1 MEAIHMARY
10 PKYVSVAE
18 KKARNERK
26 IKTLEKKIDDLE
38 PIRIKGRKIA
48 KTWWG
53 EAWNNNLEIYA
64 DYSNRLSRGRSYVR
78 QGAIADLKIEY
89 GRVDALVI
97 GSKRNPYNIEITVD
111 ALEDQK
117 YKDLIKKI
125 EGKLSSLEDLIK
137 GKFPKALEEI
147 FVSSENNLFPKSDEI
162 HLYCDCPDYATMCK
176 HVVATLYGVGA
187 KLDENPLL
195 FFKLRNIDVDD
206 LISST
211 IEKTSK
217 KLMDQSENESER
229 IIEDSDMMDLFNI
242 DLD

>member
-1 MEAIHMARY
+1 MARY

-26 IKTLEKKIDDLE
+26 IKKLEKKIENLK

-64 DYSNRLSRGRSYVR
+64 DYSNRLSRGRSYVG
-78 QGAIADLKIEY
+78 QGAIADLKIDD

-97 GSKRNPYNIEITVD
+97 GSGRNPYNIQITVEPLG
-111 ALEDQK
+111 AEK
-117 YKDLIKKI
+117 YKNLIKKI

-137 GKFPKALEEI
+137 GKFPKVLEEI
-147 FVSSENNLFPKSDEI
+147 FVSSESNLFPKSDEI
-162 HLYCDCPDYATMCK
+162 HFYCDCPDYATMCK

-187 KLDENPLL
+187 KFDEEPLL
-195 FFKLRNIDVDD
+195 FFKLRNIQVED

-217 KLMDQSENESER
+217 KLIEQSENKSER
-229 IIEDSDMMDLFNI
+229 VIEDSDMMAIFDI
-242 DLD
+242 DLDH

>member
-1 MEAIHMARY
+1 MPRY

-26 IKTLEKKIDDLE
+26 IKTLEKKIEDLK
-38 PIRIKGRKIA
+38 PIRINGRKIA

-78 QGAIADLKIEY
+78 QGAIADLRIDH
-89 GRVDALVI
+89 GRVEALVI
-97 GSKRNPYNIEITVD
+97 GSARNPYNVQITVD
-111 ALEDQK
+111 PLEDQK
-117 YKDLIKKI
+117 YKNLVEKI
-125 EGKLSSLEDLIK
+125 EGKLSSLEYLVK
-137 GKFPKALEEI
+137 GKFPKELKDI
-147 FVSSENNLFPKSDEI
+147 FVSSENNLFPQSDEI

-187 KLDENPLL
+187 KFDEDPLL
-195 FFKLRNIDVDD
+195 FFKLRSIQVDD
-206 LISST
+206 LINST

-217 KLMDQSENESER
+217 KLIEKSANKSKR
-229 IIEDSDMMDLFNI
+229 VIEDSDMMDIFDV
-242 DLD
+242 DLDS